1 MDSSFILLF
10 IGLYFITLMV
20 ISRLTSRTTSNS
32 QFFLAGR
39 KAPWYLVAFG
49 MIGAS
54 LSGITFISIP
64 GWVKGGGFGYM
75 QMVLGYVLGY
85 VFIAY
90 VLLPVYYRLNLVSI
104 YTYLEQRFGRHSYKT
119 GAVFF
124 LISRTIGAGIRLL
137 LVANVLQYLVFS
149 SWNIPFEITVL
160 VSILLIWLYTY
171 RGGLNTIVWTD
182 TLQTAFMLISL
193 ILTMLFVANAL
204 GYKSISETFSG
215 VSNSG
220 YSQIFFFDD
229 FLEKGHFVKHF
240 FSGILIAIG
249 MTGLDQDMMQKNLSC
264 KNIKDAQKNM
274 MSFTVVLV
282 LVNFLFLSLGGLL
295 YMYAEKNGISVPKIG
310 EDSRPDLLF
319 SEIALNAK
327 LGLGVA
333 IFFLLGLI
341 AAAYSSADSALT
353 SLTTS
358 VSIDILEIDKKPEPD
373 QVRIRKIIH
382 IVMSVVLFIVI
393 LIIDKTLQDKSA
405 IMQLIGF
412 AGFVYGP
419 LIGMYF
425 FGLFTKLKV
434 HDGAVPIVCLLSVI
448 ITALLW
454 YYSFRGAEGQTPE
467 NSLFGNGYKFG
478 AELIIVNSLVSFLG
492 MYFCSLFARK

>member
-1 MDSSFILLF
+1 
-10 IGLYFITLMV
+10 MV

-240 FSGILIAIG
+240 FSGIFIAIG
-249 MTGLDQDMMQKNLSC
+249 
-264 KNIKDAQKNM
+264 M